1 MSTPAL
7 SLIAPPLSTSSA
19 LHIEGIDFSYLA
31 PSDGV
36 EGPLYQDFSLRIEQG
51 SIVAVMGTSGAGK
64 STLGRIMA
72 GILTPRNGIVR
83 RSPDFARPSDLVYV
97 DQHPMNGVFPW
108 QTVVE
113 NIRYPLEKL
122 KWDGARRRDRICYL
136 MSLFRLGALADAYPA
151 QLSGGELQRL
161 ALSRCLSWQPKLV
174 ILDEPFSAL
183 DGKVK
188 AEITCALHELALRDR
203 LTLVLIT
210 HNASDALALSTRC
223 VILARRPVRVISDLT
238 YQTGFPRDETTPD
251 YGLMQQALIEGLRDG
266 LV

>member
-1 MSTPAL
+1 MSTRALSMMPAL
-7 SLIAPPLSTSSA
+7 SPNSA
-19 LHIEGIDFSYLA
+19 LQLEGIDFSYPR
-31 PSDGV
+31 PSDGQ
-36 EGPLYQDFSLRIEQG
+36 ESALYEDFSLRIEPG
-51 SIVAVMGTSGAGK
+51 STVAVMGRSGAGK

-72 GILTPRNGIVR
+72 GILPPRNGIVR
-83 RSPDFARPSDLVYV
+83 RSPDYTRPSDLVYL

-108 QTVVE
+108 QTVVG

-122 KWDGARRRDRICYL
+122 SWDGPRRRDRVCYL
-136 MSLFRLGALADAYPA
+136 MSLFRLGGLSDAHPA

-161 ALSRCLSWQPKLV
+161 ALARCLSWQPKLV

-188 AEITCALHELALRDR
+188 AEITSALHELALKDR

-210 HNASDALALSTRC
+210 HNVSDALALSTRC
-223 VILARRPVRVISDLT
+223 VILARRPVQVISDLM
-238 YQTGFPRDETTPD
+238 YRTGFPRDETTPD
-251 YGLMQQALIEGLRDG
+251 YNVMQQALTDGIRDG